1 MSKKTAVVAILAL
14 TILGACAKHSGRA
27 AAPVEPI
34 PQPIYVEPV
43 SGKYR

>member
-1 MSKKTAVVAILAL
+1 MSKKTAVLAVFAL
-14 TILGACAKHSGRA
+14 TILGACAKHSGP